1 MQNKQRKAG
10 QGTFG
15 GRMSPPETKVR
26 HVRRP
31 NLDFRGPNLSLARTQ
46 FRAQGR
52 LPVPPSP
59 VQTATHA
66 FNPSK
71 TCINT
76 STSLRELQI
85 TLNSNKQAHKT
96 HIKHK
101 GFITLL
107 CTSHA
112 NSCLAPFSLYNTHKN
127 SIRTMDQHLPLE
139 EQRLIWSKRKDMEK
153 PSFKSFKLQN
163 LV

>member
-1 MQNKQRKAG
+1 MRHHTYSMQLIKQFPKTPLEHLKTCMQNKQRKAG
-10 QGTFG
+10 QGTFGSTFG

-59 VQTATHA
+59 VQTSTHA

-101 GFITLL
+101 GFINPMM
-107 CTSHA
+107 HI
-112 NSCLAPFSLYNTHKN
+112 SCKLMPSSLF
-127 SIRTMDQHLPLE
+127 P
-139 EQRLIWSKRKDMEK
+139 
-153 PSFKSFKLQN
+153 LQN
-163 LV
+163 S